1 MVLVTPVLSFLI
13 WSFRD
18 RCEQDPGHG
27 TESFCSWHGEQAGA
41 LCSGCHKAAWGE
53 GMGGAGAMQE
63 GPRLSWGQGT
73 LEWRVHALTV
83 PLTLIILGRAFLLQ
97 HASAPDEKEE

>member
-1 MVLVTPVLSFLI
+1 
-13 WSFRD
+13 
-18 RCEQDPGHG
+18 
-27 TESFCSWHGEQAGA
+27 
-41 LCSGCHKAAWGE
+41 
-53 GMGGAGAMQE
+53 MGGAGAMQE